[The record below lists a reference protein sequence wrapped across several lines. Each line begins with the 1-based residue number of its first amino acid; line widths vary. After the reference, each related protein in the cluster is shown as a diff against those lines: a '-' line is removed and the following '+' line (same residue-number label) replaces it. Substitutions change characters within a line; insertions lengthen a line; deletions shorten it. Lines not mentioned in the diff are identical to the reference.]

1 MLISELCERAKN
13 MVTDLDPDEK
23 DELIHFRV
31 RSKTNEISVAP
42 HNDFILIV
50 VQNLVEGKTFS
61 S

>member
-1 MLISELCERAKN
+1 

>member
-1 MLISELCERAKN
+1 
-13 MVTDLDPDEK
+13 MVTDLDPEEK

-42 HNDFILIV
+42 YNDFILIV